1 MASMHS
7 MSWRLSKLTPSIV
20 RLWSRGFVTSQFT
33 PILSPNNRPPKL
45 LKPVPNRIRIQ
56 TYSISPQELEQE
68 QAKIRKSQE
77 YFNQY
82 IEEYYEPDEYEE
94 ESHVICSP
102 FNARHGYAVSEAL
115 RKVGKQK
122 DDQPRKCTIRRS
134 FGWFQ
139 IELGKIQVHVM
150 GEEARQ
156 RFDLESLWGVND
168 EEEEVE
174 EIPLIPP
181 PRKHL

>member
-1 MASMHS
+1 M
-7 MSWRLSKLTPSIV
+7 
-20 RLWSRGFVTSQFT
+20 
-33 PILSPNNRPPKL
+33 
-45 LKPVPNRIRIQ
+45 RIQ

-82 IEEYYEPDEYEE
+82 IEEYYEPDEHEE
-94 ESHVICSP
+94 EPHVPSKGTPVEDELSVDTLDDVISFLQRERVQDIVVLQLGTAGPGIVDTMVICSP
-102 FNARHGYAVSEAL
+102 FNARHGYAVSESL

-122 DDQPRKCTIRRS
+122 DEQPRKCTIRRS

-181 PRKHL
+181 PREHL